1 MNNLTKE
8 KSMNK
13 RLITTVLTLLVM
25 MLVDVFTTSDAKS
38 NAAVSKNVEHKIS
51 ITEPVKFKKFK
62 FEMIVPVYEEQL
74 LYKNVKGTV
83 YHAVPNQT
91 DDTPLYTADN
101 SYIDT
106 TIVNDL
112 KWVAVSRDLLNR
124 KFTDPYGK
132 VHVWRGKLKLGDT
145 IWVDYDSIKLKRMS
159 CNPKTGFN
167 QEVYDKLVAKHEK
180 IKGFWIVRDIMGPY
194 YYEMKN
200 NGQYYRDAKGNK
212 KKVYITNAIDFLQN
226 PKTGVLDMWNNSIII
241 TKRKIVGHKIISDQ
255 PNEMLVAMNN
265 EKINNLPSN

>member
-13 RLITTVLTLLVM
+13 RLITTVFILLVM
-25 MLVDVFTTSDAKS
+25 MLVDVFTTSDAKT
-38 NAAVSKNVEHKIS
+38 NVAISKTNEHYIS
-51 ITEPVKFKKFK
+51 STTTPVKFKKFK
-62 FEMIVPVYEEQL
+62 FEMIVPVYEDQL

-83 YHAVPNQT
+83 YHAVSNQT
-91 DDTPLYTADN
+91 DDSPLYTADN

-106 TIVNDL
+106 TMVNDL

-124 KFTDPYGK
+124 RFTDPYGK
-132 VHVWRGKLKLGDT
+132 VHVWKGKLKLGDT
-145 IWVDYDSIKLKRMS
+145 IWVDYDSIKLKKMS
-159 CNPKTGFN
+159 ANSKSGFN
-167 QEVYDKLVAKHEK
+167 KQLYDKLVAKHEK

-200 NGQYYRDAKGNK
+200 NGQYYRDAKGNR
-212 KKVYITNAIDFLQN
+212 KKVYITNAIDFLQH

-255 PNEMLVAMNN
+255 PMDALAMNN
-265 EKINNLPSN
+265 EKIYKNPSN